1 MVVNDEE
8 LRRWLEDLEE
18 YVSDQEVLHQKAMAA
33 AIVHALRVME
43 DNGDMM
49 ETVKAML
56 ELDEGLVSKLEFVI
70 SSAFVE
76 KGLHHIEGGRYAH

>member
-8 LRRWLEDLEE
+8 LKRWLEDLEE
-18 YVSDQEVLHQKAMAA
+18 YMGDQEILQQKAMAA